1 MNKLGRNLPEGIFKV
16 LKITGSHCLQ
26 RRETFFFP
34 LNHVMCVAL
43 FASLKR
49 VSIRPTSVHSCTVM
63 DFDLLH
69 LFNIFPIQPLMKP
82 RTRSCTLSRT
92 FRDS

>member
-1 MNKLGRNLPEGIFKV
+1 
-16 LKITGSHCLQ
+16 
-26 RRETFFFP
+26 
-34 LNHVMCVAL
+34 
-43 FASLKR
+43 
-49 VSIRPTSVHSCTVM
+49 M

-82 RTRSCTLSRT
+82 RTRSYTLRRT